1 MSGDGAQPGSPL
13 PGIDPLTGV
22 CSADNVGP
30 VSEIISWVLV
40 GVSFVFLALRLYCK
54 WIKSKTFWWDDWLL
68 AITWIFLLISGIVL
82 NFNVKIGFGRHMC
95 DLVFKNP
102 TNISPIGRN
111 SNIAGTFTILGTV
124 WSKTSFALTLLR
136 IAEAKWLKI
145 IIWTIIATI
154 NVTMTLTAILA
165 FLQCNPTEK
174 VWGGDQVPGTCWREA
189 YANFG
194 IFTGVYSGVM
204 DIILAMLP
212 WAVIWGLQMK
222 LAEKIGVA
230 VAMSAGIFAGTTAFV
245 KSAQIPAL
253 AKGDFTYDGFGLVVW
268 STCEVAMTIIAACIP
283 VLRVLVRDVKKST
296 RRHYGSS
303 GASGSHSH
311 SKSRGY
317 ETHTS
322 GVGGGGT
329 KIAIIGGGGCGGNN
343 NTGRRP
349 SGGFSRPFAG
359 KGAGPGGGGRA
370 KASAGEV
377 HHDDW
382 SERSIF
388 HADDNRIIHTQEI
401 KVEYHPR
408 GPRDMASG
416 DSSSS
421 ENVVDVRGGP
431 SRPGSG
437 EEYEM
442 GRMA

>member
-1 MSGDGAQPGSPL
+1 MSGDGAPPGSPL

-68 AITWIFLLISGIVL
+68 VITWIFLLISGIVL

-102 TNISPIGRN
+102 TNIGPIGRN

-145 IIWTIIATI
+145 IIWSIIATI

-174 VWGGDQVPGTCWREA
+174 
-189 YANFG
+189 
-194 IFTGVYSGVM
+194 
-204 DIILAMLP
+204 
-212 WAVIWGLQMK
+212 MK

-268 STCEVAMTIIAACIP
+268 SICEVAMTIIAACIP
-283 VLRVLVRDVKKST
+283 VLRVLVRDVKTLT

-377 HHDDW
+377 YHDDW

-388 HADDNRIIHTQEI
+388 HADDNRIIHT
-401 KVEYHPR
+401 
-408 GPRDMASG
+408 
-416 DSSSS
+416 
-421 ENVVDVRGGP
+421 
-431 SRPGSG
+431 
-437 EEYEM
+437 
-442 GRMA
+442 